1 MHFFVF
7 FSVLWKEMTTR
18 AKGRN
23 DPREMIL
30 PGSVYFPNLT
40 GGSKKLE
47 EEIEPS
53 SPAELVDELEREQLT

>member
-1 MHFFVF
+1 
-7 FSVLWKEMTTR
+7 MTTR

-47 EEIEPS
+47 EKIEPS